1 MVSESNSVLR
11 EPESLK
17 KLIEKYGLDK
27 NLIIDALEEKKKAI
41 NLLISELGGL
51 VQTKQ
56 APPQSGESKQI
67 LKILLV

>member
-56 APPQSGESKQI
+56 APPAVRRE
-67 LKILLV
+67 